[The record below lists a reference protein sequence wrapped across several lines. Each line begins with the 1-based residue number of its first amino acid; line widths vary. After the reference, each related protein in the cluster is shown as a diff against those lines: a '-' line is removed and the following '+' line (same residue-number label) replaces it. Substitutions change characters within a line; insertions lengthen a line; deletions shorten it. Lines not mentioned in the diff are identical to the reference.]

1 MRTLTRLI
9 AVAAL
14 AAAALPALAHNDPLY
29 PKLLDIQHQWAHIKY
44 QLPTDDQG
52 DAFSKLETQA
62 AALDKQYPQRA
73 EPKVW
78 EAIVLSTHAGVEGGL
93 GALSKVRKA
102 RDLLLAA
109 EKIQPYALEGSIYTS
124 LGSLYYQVPGW
135 PLAFGDDDKAAKYLR
150 KALKANPYGIDAN
163 YFYGDFMYRQ
173 GDKQAALA
181 ALHKA
186 LQGPARPDRPLADEG
201 RRHEIQALIAKI
213 QNNG

>member
-1 MRTLTRLI
+1 MRTVTRLI
-9 AVAAL
+9 AIAAL
-14 AAAALPALAHNDPLY
+14 GTAALPALAQDDPLY
-29 PKLLDIQHQWAHIKY
+29 HQLLDIQHQWAHIKY
-44 QLPTDDQG
+44 QLPADAQD

-62 AALDKQYPQRA
+62 EAFANQYPQRA

-78 EAIVLSTHAGVEGGL
+78 DAIVLSTHAGVQGGL

-135 PLAFGDDDKAAKYLR
+135 PLGFGDDDKAAEYLH
-150 KALKANPYGIDAN
+150 KALTANPTGIDAN
-163 YFYGDFMYRQ
+163 YFYGDFLYRQ
-173 GDKQAALA
+173 GHKAEALS

-186 LQGPARPDRPLADEG
+186 LQGPARPDRPVADQG
-201 RRHEIQALIAKI
+201 RRHEIQALIDKI
-213 QNNG
+213 QSNG